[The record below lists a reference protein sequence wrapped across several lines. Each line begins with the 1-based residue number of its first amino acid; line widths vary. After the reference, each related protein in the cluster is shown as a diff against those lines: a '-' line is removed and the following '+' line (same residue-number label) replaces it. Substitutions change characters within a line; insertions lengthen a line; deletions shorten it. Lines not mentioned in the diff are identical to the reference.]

1 MNSSRRL
8 VDAPHPHQMPCLP
21 LSCAYGLNV
30 HKRRSAVRFACYLSR
45 TLRYRTGAVGS
56 WKAFFCLAPKSGE
69 MNEMTP
75 NKRLTH
81 LRGGFQEPQ
90 GMQYSYLGSFVSA
103 VNNLR
108 FCTRRVLEG
117 TVHRTNF
124 PLCGSESSNFEKC
137 LENLNLKNP

>member
-1 MNSSRRL
+1 L
-8 VDAPHPHQMPCLP
+8 I
-21 LSCAYGLNV
+21 
-30 HKRRSAVRFACYLSR
+30 
-45 TLRYRTGAVGS
+45 TGAVGS

-75 NKRLTH
+75 NKRLTNP
-81 LRGGFQEPQ
+81 LARRLPGTQ

-117 TVHRTNF
+117 TVHRSKI
-124 PLCGSESSNFEKC
+124 PLWSPSLLGIEDGNTVIEPVFGVAQR
-137 LENLNLKNP
+137 LRAL